1 MLRSPLSNLNISL
14 LKKLL
19 NSESIPSGNA
29 QSSEAALI
37 STSVPSPSFLRL
49 RLLIHSEV
57 ILLARRAASLPGL
70 RRVKLS
76 TANESAE
83 EHSRLWRDV
92 VKAIKMRDASH

>member
-1 MLRSPLSNLNISL
+1 MLKSPLSNLNISL
-14 LKKLL
+14 SKKLL
-19 NSESIPSGNA
+19 NSVSIPSGKA
-29 QSSEAALI
+29 QSSEAALMP
-37 STSVPSPSFLRL
+37 TSVPSPWFLRL

-57 ILLARRAASLPGL
+57 ILLARREASLPGL

-83 EHSRLWRDV
+83 KHTEFWREQ